1 MKGLGGFEALS
12 LKVRCSCLMLESDPQ
27 WDEWWVYSMCM

>member
-1 MKGLGGFEALS
+1 MKGLGGVAALG

-27 WDEWWVYSMCM
+27 LDE